1 MFGEKLF
8 GLWRPMGFILKIVS
22 DFYHLIILKLTL
34 FILLIY
40 YNLWI
45 IGTAC
50 FSGVELWKMNLFSH
64 YFINFSFTFLF
75 IGTSIITMVTLLL
88 LSLFSLILSVLFPFV
103 MGCLFLLL
111 LLLLLLLPVCLL
123 FVVVLQWF
131 AVHCLGLSWL
141 CVCMCVCVCVYA
153 CMYV

>member
-1 MFGEKLF
+1 
-8 GLWRPMGFILKIVS
+8 MGFILKIVP

-50 FSGVELWKMNLFSH
+50 FLGVELWKMNLFSH
-64 YFINFSFTFLF
+64 YFINFSFSFLF

-88 LSLFSLILSVLFPFV
+88 LSLFSLILPVLFSFV

-111 LLLLLLLPVCLL
+111 LLSLLLLPVCLL

-141 CVCMCVCVCVYA
+141 CVYMCVCVCI
-153 CMYV
+153 CMYVCIGVCVYIYIY

>member
-22 DFYHLIILKLTL
+22 DFHYLIILKFIL

-40 YNLWI
+40 CNLWI
-45 IGTAC
+45 IGRAC
-50 FSGVELWKMNLFSH
+50 FSGVELWKMSLFSH

-88 LSLFSLILSVLFPFV
+88 LSLFSLILPVLFSFV

-131 AVHCLGLSWL
+131 AMHCLGLSWL
-141 CVCMCVCVCVYA
+141 CVYMCVCVCVYA
-153 CMYV
+153 CM